1 MFETALKL
9 RMEQYG
15 EDSEQLAE
23 VQENMGIVYVEL
35 NDFITGM
42 LEYQKAFKIR
52 SSNPYS
58 PEYRN
63 VVDLIHELYDK
74 LSLFINSEQ
83 EGLKKPSIFL
93 HLKTKIED
101 EEVYWKERREK
112 KQTIVKKEQE

>member
-42 LEYQKAFKIR
+42 LEY
-52 SSNPYS
+52 
-58 PEYRN
+58 
-63 VVDLIHELYDK
+63 
-74 LSLFINSEQ
+74 
-83 EGLKKPSIFL
+83 
-93 HLKTKIED
+93 
-101 EEVYWKERREK
+101 
-112 KQTIVKKEQE
+112 